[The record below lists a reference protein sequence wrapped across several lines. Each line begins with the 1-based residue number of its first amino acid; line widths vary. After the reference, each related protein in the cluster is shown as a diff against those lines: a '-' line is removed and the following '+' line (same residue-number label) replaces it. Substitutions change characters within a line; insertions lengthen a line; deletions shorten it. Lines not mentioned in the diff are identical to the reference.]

1 MIVSMVVTLITSI
14 IKYEIRWWNDRTC
27 EGVLLQKISRFFN
40 TIISTDSFPVFYIKP
55 TLFLYIPSTKNLLS
69 SRFFFQ
75 NKMMLIFLPL
85 VKNRCRCFYSF
96 IICCIISRKRLLFCQ
111 DSSFFVRASHNF
123 FMTPKSLLLK
133 ITI

>member
-1 MIVSMVVTLITSI
+1 MKSDGEMIEHARGYYCKKLAVFSI
-14 IKYEIRWWNDRTC
+14 QSFPQTHFLSFIQSQRSTIPKRFS
-27 EGVLLQKISRFFN
+27 LLSKISF
-40 TIISTDSFPVFYIKP
+40 
-55 TLFLYIPSTKNLLS
+55 FLY
-69 SRFFFQ
+69 
-75 NKMMLIFLPL
+75 KMMLIFLPL

-123 FMTPKSLLLK
+123 FMTSKSLLLK